1 MDSTAT
7 AEENMDYEEESEE
20 KTFKKK
26 KDKGKKAAKVKKSQ
40 EQTMKKEETEPSSVD
55 AAPSTAFPPTFS
67 VSEIK
72 NKQRR
77 HLMFMKLKQEK
88 RKLRL
93 EIRRKRKKEREAL
106 GDKAPPKEVPKTIE
120 NQRIYDETTVN
131 PEDEEVAFDE
141 GTDEFSA
148 YFNRLTN
155 PKVLITT
162 SDRPKTRTIQFCDQ
176 LATVIPDAYVYYRRG
191 LALKRIVPQCVSR
204 GFTYLM
210 VINEDRKV
218 PNGMVLCHLPDG
230 PTAHFKISNV
240 RLRKEMKRR
249 GKEPTEHSPEVILNN
264 FTTRLGHSIGRL
276 FAALFPHDPQF
287 VGRQVATFHN
297 QRDFIFFRFHRYIFK
312 NEKKV
317 GIQELGPRFT
327 LKLRSLQKG
336 TFDSKFGEYE
346 WVHKR
351 HEMDTSRRKFHL

>member
-1 MDSTAT
+1 MDCTDLTSSEHASKKKSKTKKLKRTMKADE
-7 AEENMDYEEESEE
+7 APEEEMDQAEGEVKEE
-20 KTFKKK
+20 K
-26 KDKGKKAAKVKKSQ
+26 
-40 EQTMKKEETEPSSVD
+40 
-55 AAPSTAFPPTFS
+55 STSGPCFPPTFS

-77 HLMFMKLKQEK
+77 HTMFLKLKEEK
-88 RKLRL
+88 RK
-93 EIRRKRKKEREAL
+93 KRMELKKKKKKERKAL

-162 SDRPKTRTIQFCDQ
+162 SDRPRGRTVRFCDQ
-176 LATVIPDAYVYYRRG
+176 LATVIPHAYVYYRRG
-191 LALKRIVPQCVSR
+191 LALKKVIPQCISR

-218 PNGMVLCHLPDG
+218 PNGIVLCHLPDG
-230 PTAHFKISNV
+230 PTAHFKVSSV

-249 GKEPTEHSPEVILNN
+249 GKNPTEHSPEVILNN

-351 HEMDTSRRKFHL
+351 HEMDSSRRKFHL